1 MPFGD
6 WVKCR
11 KFKNHKQDGWVE
23 GHLLD
28 WNSSMFPLCSA
39 LIFDPESIKLWV
51 WEFNFDVLQRFH
63 TLVFGN
69 TRPDRYAVLSHREIS
84 WRS

>member
-1 MPFGD
+1 MYLKYYILKSQFLPM
-6 WVKCR
+6 
-11 KFKNHKQDGWVE
+11 WVE

-28 WNSSMFPLCSA
+28 WNSSMFPFCSA

-69 TRPDRYAVLSHREIS
+69 TRPDRYAVLQHREIVWKKES
-84 WRS
+84 L